1 MNNSE
6 RALLRY
12 VCDGDMKN
20 AQMWA
25 KSILDGIS
33 SKTDENF
40 RNELIEKLEKNKGIE
55 IPYNLKGILVAED
68 SEKFPINHY
77 LVRTREES
85 VVQSVLDAYTVSQEL
100 AELGIRYVPSLMLY
114 GESGSGKTTLAR
126 YIAYKAKLPFVYVRF
141 SNLVTSAL
149 GGTQGNISRIFD
161 FVKTRPCVLCF
172 DEIDAIG
179 MARGQQDDV
188 GEMNRIVITL
198 MQELDAL
205 PNNVILIGTTNRFD
219 KLDKALIRR
228 FTIQREVLPL
238 NATEGCH
245 LIQQF
250 FKTANIDTDNW
261 LTDWIGENFKNTKE
275 CVSTIITK
283 CTEKLVS
290 ILMENKK
297 D

>member
-1 MNNSE
+1 MNNNE
-6 RALLRY
+6 RYLLRY
-12 VCDGDMKN
+12 VCDGDIKN
-20 AQMWA
+20 AQNWA
-25 KSILDGIS
+25 KTILESIS
-33 SKTDENF
+33 SKADENF
-40 RNELIEKLEKNKGIE
+40 RNDLLEKLEKNKGIE

-77 LVRTREES
+77 LVRTKEES
-85 VVQSVLDAYTVSQEL
+85 AVQSILDAYAVSQEL

-179 MARGQQDDV
+179 MARGQQDDD

-205 PNNVILIGTTNRFD
+205 PNDIILIGTTNRFD
-219 KLDKALIRR
+219 KLDKALVRR
-228 FTIQREVLPL
+228 FTIKKEVLQL
-238 NATEGCH
+238 NASESCY

-250 FKTANIDTDNW
+250 FGMAKIDTVGW
-261 LTDWIGENFKNTKE
+261 LTEWIGENFPKSDY
-275 CVSTIITK
+275 CASTIITK